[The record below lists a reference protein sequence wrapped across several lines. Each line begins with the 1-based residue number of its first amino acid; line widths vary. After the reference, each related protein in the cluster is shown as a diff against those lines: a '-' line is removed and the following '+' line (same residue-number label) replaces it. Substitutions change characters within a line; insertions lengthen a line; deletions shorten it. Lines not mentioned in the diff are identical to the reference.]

1 MPLYLVRETDIPAPM
16 SVVAADRVAEFEVEA
31 PDARAAAALVLFRKP
46 GAVVDGVTPRKAMDP
61 YLESYIQPDPSRY
74 AGILNIGL
82 GKPETMP
89 VWEPTDR
96 PKSIGAI
103 ALEVM
108 RLHALILGQPF
119 AGDFSADMR
128 SLLGSMIDYAK
139 SEGVDFNDILS
150 SIAEDY
156 EVITHRQP
164 PQFRKLDLDDLQPS
178 AVDPR
183 VGRSAVILH
192 TQLVD
197 IEDNDDPEIGL
208 YHLTYTLIEAAYRNV
223 IDFPDLLDQVVA
235 DRTPAATSP
244 RI

>member
-46 GAVVDGVTPRKAMDP
+46 GEVADGVTPRKGMDP
-61 YLESYIQPDPSRY
+61 YLESYIQPDTSRY

-89 VWEPTDR
+89 AWDPTDR
-96 PKSIGAI
+96 PKSVGAI

-108 RLHALILGQPF
+108 RLHALILGQP
-119 AGDFSADMR
+119 ATGDVSADMR
-128 SLLGSMIDYAK
+128 SLLGSMLDYAK
-139 SEGVDFNDILS
+139 SEGVDFNEILT
-150 SIAEDY
+150 SIADDY

-178 AVDPR
+178 TVDPR

-192 TQLVD
+192 TQLLD
-197 IEDNDDPEIGL
+197 IEDNDDPETGL
-208 YHLTYTLIEAAYRNV
+208 FHLTFTLIETAYRSV

-235 DRTPAATSP
+235 DRAPTTSP